1 MNSSVTL
8 QMVCK
13 ALSDETRLR
22 IARCLSKSD
31 LCVCELA
38 DALDL
43 PQSTLSNHLAK
54 LRGLGIVDTRR
65 VGTWVYY
72 RLAPQEQA
80 NIVRLFETF
89 DHSDERATRDDERL
103 EKRLSMRI
111 NGQCARSY
119 GQLSPLTDRNP

>member
-1 MNSSVTL
+1 MESSVTL
-8 QMVCK
+8 QKVCK

-22 IARCLSKSD
+22 ITRCLVESD

-54 LRGLGIVDTRR
+54 LRALGIVDTRR

-72 RLAPQEQA
+72 HIAPDTQE
-80 NIVRLFETF
+80 NIARLFEAF
-89 DHSDERATRDDERL
+89 AHDNERTAIDRDRL
-103 EKRLSMRI
+103 EKRLDMRI

-119 GQLSPLTDRNP
+119 GQL

>member
-1 MNSSVTL
+1 MEFSVTL
-8 QMVCK
+8 QKVCK

-22 IARCLSKSD
+22 ITRCLVKSD

-54 LRGLGIVDTRR
+54 LRDLGIVDTRR

-72 RLAPQEQA
+72 RIAPNTQD
-80 NIVRLFETF
+80 NIARLFEFF
-89 DHSDERATRDDERL
+89 DHDNEWTANDRDRL
-103 EKRLSMRI
+103 QKRLGMRI
-111 NGQCARSY
+111 DGQCARSY
-119 GQLSPLTDRNP
+119 GQL